1 MKGKIFNAQEVQE
14 LNEAQLFL
22 AFAVT
27 TSLVVNWV
35 FGMLLIIT
43 GLSFWAIYTIQAII
57 AFIALI
63 LIRKIK

>member
-1 MKGKIFNAQEVQE
+1 MKGKIFNTQQVQE